1 MITAVPR
8 SAGTP
13 SHGIIGVEAEDH
25 PMPKPFDATTKS
37 LIELR
42 PADWLAYLGLPD
54 AAVEVI
60 DADLSTVTASADKV
74 LRVRETP
81 PWLLNLEPQAGYERD
96 LGERLLEYSVLLR
109 RRHHLGVRTIVLLLR
124 PAVDGPRVTGRE
136 DHFLPEGHQ
145 YLWFEYGVVRA
156 WQIPVGDMLAGGLGT
171 LPLAPL
177 ADVPQAELP
186 GVIRQ
191 METRISAEA
200 APETAG
206 VLWTAT
212 YVPMGLRYSGAV
224 AERLLEGVRQM
235 KESVTYQKIV
245 EEGRVE
251 GRVEEARALLLRLGR
266 KRFGPP
272 SPAAE
277 AALAGITAIER
288 LEALSERLL
297 DAESWEELLAT
308 DE

>member
-1 MITAVPR
+1 VASSVGRPWGPR
-8 SAGTP
+8 
-13 SHGIIGVEAEDH
+13 
-25 PMPKPFDATTKS
+25 
-37 LIELR
+37 
-42 PADWLAYLGLPD
+42 LAYLGLPP

-74 LRVRETP
+74 LLIRDTG
-81 PWLLNLEPQAGYERD
+81 PWLLHLEPQAAYERD

-109 RRHHLGVRTIVLLLR
+109 RRHHLPVRTIVLLLR
-124 PAVDGPRVTGRE
+124 PAADGPHPPAPRVPGGRE
-136 DHFLPEGHQ
+136 EHHLPEGHQ
-145 YLWFEYGVVRA
+145 YLWFEYAVVRA
-156 WQIPVGDMLAGGLGT
+156 WQIPVGAVLAGGLGT

-191 METRISAEA
+191 METRIRAVA
-200 APETAG
+200 PPETAG

-212 YVPMGLRYSGAV
+212 YVLMGLRYSDEV
-224 AERLLEGVRQM
+224 AERLLEGVRDM

-245 EEGRVE
+245 REGRE
-251 GRVEEARALLLRLGR
+251 EEARAILLRLGR

-272 SPAAE
+272 SPEAE

-297 DAESWEELLAT
+297 DVESWEELLAG
-308 DE
+308 